1 MKDELL
7 KHNNEEGQDGQDE
20 QPLFPLE
27 ARAGDE
33 KEQHQMLLIVKTQW
47 E

>member
-7 KHNNEEGQDGQDE
+7 KHNNDEEQDGQDE

-27 ARAGDE
+27 ATRSDE
-33 KEQHQMLLIVKTQW
+33 KEQHQMLLIVKAQR